1 MKHCEIL
8 HNDLFEYVD
17 KKMPPSLVMQ
27 LDKHISE
34 CDECKRIVAE
44 FRSVLSLIEEQKSI
58 EPRPFAETRILQA
71 VESRM
76 EKRQKSY
83 SPVVVVLQPAFISLG
98 AAAALLLGFMVGSD
112 FAETHTAINQNNE
125 MIEAVRSDLNVPEFM
140 TDDIFHF
147 TE

>member
-8 HNDLFEYVD
+8 HKDLFDYVE
-17 KKMPPSLVMQ
+17 KQMPPVLIRQ

-34 CDECKRIVAE
+34 CDECNRIVAE
-44 FRSVLSLIEEQKSI
+44 FRGIVALIEEQKYI

-76 EKRQKSY
+76 GKSHNSY
-83 SPVVVVLQPAFISLG
+83 SPKFRILQPAAISFG
-98 AAAALLLGFMVGSD
+98 VAAALVVGFMIGSD
-112 FAETHTAINQNNE
+112 FAETHSVINENNE
-125 MIEAVRSDLNVPEFM
+125 IIDEVRSDLNVPEFM
-140 TDDIFHF
+140 SDDIFQF